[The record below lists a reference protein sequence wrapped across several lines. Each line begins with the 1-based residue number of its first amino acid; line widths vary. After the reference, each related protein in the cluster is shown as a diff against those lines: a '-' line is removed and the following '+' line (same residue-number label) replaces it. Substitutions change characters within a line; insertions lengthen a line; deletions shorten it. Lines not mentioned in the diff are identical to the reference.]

1 MIKAVREIT
10 GQGLKEAK
18 DMVDAAPKV
27 IKEKAAKAQAEAKKA
42 AEAKAAPAKEDKE

>member
-18 DMVDAAPKV
+18 DMVDGAPTV
-27 IKEKAAKAQAEAKKA
+27 IKEKAPKEEAEGIKKKI
-42 AEAKAAPAKEDKE
+42 EEVGGSVELK